1 MTREE
6 AVNWL
11 INIRADIGQA
21 RHSELWHYEKALAEI
36 IDLLKTAP
44 EVQVAR
50 DIATILENE
59 QDMRVMLRPEI
70 ERKKGKWLHGK
81 TEIGALDIQYEEKI
95 CSECG
100 WSHSLVIPNNYCPNC
115 GSYNGGTE

>member
-6 AVNWL
+6 AINWL
-11 INIRADIGQA
+11 MNIRIDIGQA
-21 RHSELWHYEKALAEI
+21 SHSELWHYEQALADI
-36 IDLLKTAP
+36 IDLLETEP

-70 ERKKGKWLHGK
+70 ERKTGKWI
-81 TEIGALDIQYEEKI
+81 ENDIDPEAWNF

-100 WSHSLVIPNNYCPNC
+100 EQSIDLYDYCPNC
-115 GSYNGGTE
+115 GAKMEVQND